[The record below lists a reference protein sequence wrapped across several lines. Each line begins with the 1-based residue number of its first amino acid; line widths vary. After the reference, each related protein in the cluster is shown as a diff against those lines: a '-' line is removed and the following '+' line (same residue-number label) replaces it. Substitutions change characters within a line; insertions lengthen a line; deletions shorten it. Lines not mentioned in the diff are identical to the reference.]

1 MSKLNVVGNIDK
13 VLAKQEGV
21 SKAGNEW
28 QKISFI
34 LKTDEKYNNVYHFE
48 VFGEELVS
56 EFLGFEIG
64 SQISV
69 HFNVKTSEYKE
80 RYYSTLSVWSFKSD
94 STSKSEK
101 NTIENPINK
110 EEPYKEMVN
119 VDSNDFEGDD
129 DDLPF

>member
-1 MSKLNVVGNIDK
+1 MISGN
-13 VLAKQEGV
+13 L
-21 SKAGNEW
+21 
-28 QKISFI
+28 
-34 LKTDEKYNNVYHFE
+34 
-48 VFGEELVS
+48 
-56 EFLGFEIG
+56 
-64 SQISV
+64 
-69 HFNVKTSEYKE
+69 
-80 RYYSTLSVWSFKSD
+80 D